1 MNIDRR
7 AWLRGVP
14 LGAAAAL
21 FWRGAQAR
29 ATETVDAVEPLI
41 FPRDHGA
48 HLDCECEWWSLRGE
62 VQSGS
67 RPKLGVHITFYRMHI
82 ASAMQMQSNFA
93 PRQVLAA
100 RASITDSLRGLL
112 HEQCAARS
120 GFRVAE
126 AAQGDLAL
134 KLRDWTF
141 TRSGAVDASV
151 FEVTARVQ
159 AADIRLRA
167 VQSQPGLLHGPEGKL
182 VLADDR
188 GSASAICYC
197 LPKLD
202 LEGELVSREKRESVT
217 GQAWLDHGWGHR
229 GWLSRATGTDW
240 FGLNLHDRSV
250 VMVRRIRSGGGS
262 ACLELA
268 TIRHPGRPD
277 RVIPRNEIKTQV
289 LETWRSPTTGAA
301 YPVLWRLEL
310 AGSAYIVQPRIK
322 SQEID
327 GGSGL
332 GDIFW
337 TGLCDVLDSAGRD
350 IGSGVLEMS
359 GYARG
364 TPPSSG
370 GCTRGQGMVT
380 QPLVPTQ

>member
-7 AWLRGVP
+7 AWLRDVP
-14 LGAAAAL
+14 MGATAAL
-21 FWRGAQAR
+21 FWRDAQAR

-48 HLDCECEWWSLRGE
+48 HLDCEYEWWSLKGE

-67 RPKLGVHITFYRMHI
+67 RPNLGVHITFYRMRI

-112 HEQCAARS
+112 HEQCTARS
-120 GFRVAE
+120 GFQVAD

-141 TRSGAVDASV
+141 TRSGAADASV
-151 FEVTARVQ
+151 FEVTARAH
-159 AADIRLRA
+159 AANIKLRA
-167 VQSQPGLLHGPEGKL
+167 VQSQPNLLHGPDGKL
-182 VLADDR
+182 ELADGR
-188 GSASAICYC
+188 GNASAICYS

-202 LEGELVSREKRESVT
+202 LEGELVTRESQVYVS
-217 GQAWLDHGWGHR
+217 GQGWLDHGWGR
-229 GWLSRATGTDW
+229 REWFSGATGMDW
-240 FGLNLHDRSV
+240 FGLTLHDRSV
-250 VMVRRIRSGGGS
+250 VVVRRIRRADG
-262 ACLELA
+262 ATHLELA
-268 TIRHPGRPD
+268 TLRQPGRAD

-301 YPVLWRLEL
+301 YPVVWRLEL
-310 AGSAYIVQPRIK
+310 AGSVYIVKSRIK
-322 SQEID
+322 SQESD
-327 GGSGL
+327 GGSGI

-337 TGLCDVLDSAGRD
+337 TGLCDIQDSAGRD

-359 GYARG
+359 GYVRG
-364 TPPSSG
+364 GSAVVS
-370 GCTRGQGMVT
+370 
-380 QPLVPTQ
+380 

>member
-7 AWLRGVP
+7 AWLRDVP

-48 HLDCECEWWSLRGE
+48 HLDCECEWWSLKGE
-62 VQSGS
+62 VQPGNG
-67 RPKLGVHITFYRMHI
+67 PKLGVHITFYRMRI

-100 RASITDSLRGLL
+100 RGSITDSLRGLL

-120 GFRVAE
+120 GFGVAD
-126 AAQGDLAL
+126 AARGDLAL

-141 TRSGAVDASV
+141 TRSGAPDASA
-151 FEVTARVQ
+151 FAVTVRAH
-159 AADIRLRA
+159 AADIKLRA
-167 VQSQPGLLHGPEGKL
+167 VQSQPKLLHGPEGRWDL
-182 VLADDR
+182 PDDR
-188 GSASAICYC
+188 GNTSAICYC

-202 LEGELVSREKRESVT
+202 LEGELVSRERRESVS
-217 GQAWLDHGWGHR
+217 GQAWLDHGWGR
-229 GWLSRATGTDW
+229 REWFSGAGGTDW
-240 FGLNLHDRSV
+240 FGLTLHDRSV
-250 VMVRRIRSGGGS
+250 VMVRRIRRGDGS
-262 ACLELA
+262 AVTELA
-268 TIRHPGRPD
+268 TVRQPERAD
-277 RVIPRNEIKTQV
+277 RVMPRNEIKTQV

-301 YPVLWRLEL
+301 YPVVWRLEL
-310 AGSAYIVQPRIK
+310 AGTAYIVRARIK

-327 GGSGL
+327 GGSGIGI

-337 TGLCDVLDSAGRD
+337 AGLCDVRDSAGRD

-364 TPPSSG
+364 GAAVVS
-370 GCTRGQGMVT
+370 
-380 QPLVPTQ
+380 